1 MGAFPAVSRRRAFP
15 RPLRLT
21 AILNGRRELLPP
33 GTFPT
38 LWTNIEEMVEA
49 GEIQCIDLERPAID
63 VTGGVDVAGVSLR
76 VGARTPA

>member
-1 MGAFPAVSRRRAFP
+1 MGAFPAVSRRRAFS

-49 GEIQCIDLERPAID
+49 GEIQCIDLVLRNWRSAKATRFTEGPRPKP
-63 VTGGVDVAGVSLR
+63 GCSFR
-76 VGARTPA
+76 